1 MQPAFS
7 PDGRWIAFV
16 STRQSRHPLAYH
28 APRLPLMGGDVWVMP
43 ALGGVPRRIVE
54 DGNFPAWSPDG
65 RNVYFLTGTWFRSEI
80 RRVPAS
86 GGAPETLPIRLPG
99 NVRTPFFLSPSLSP
113 DGRWLAFCGSSP
125 ERVYVVS
132 TAGGE
137 ARRAAAGGYPVFSAD
152 GTSLVYV
159 SAERGKNR
167 GVWRLPFDT
176 TLGTPSG
183 AASPLTFGTGE
194 QAGVALSHDGTKLAV
209 ASPDRSVNLE
219 AVPFDAD
226 GAGVRGAP
234 VPLTRGSH
242 RVNFFGPS
250 PDARSVVFVDER
262 GAASHLWRVDQG
274 GPEPFQLTLDPE
286 FQDTFPRWSPDGRT
300 IAFSRRPYAAA
311 SPGGANP
318 DAGPADGGDLWLIS
332 ADGASPR
339 TAGVSPGARPV
350 WVDADTLIAF
360 QPSPPGYARLELASR
375 KVTPVLEKKDAMP
388 IFDVSQD
395 GRWLVGQS
403 TEHDSVDILAVP
415 LDGSEQPRY
424 VVSAPTADYHPFF
437 SPSGRWLYYHAEHKN
452 IFRVP
457 GPAQGWRAAPA
468 EQVTRF
474 PERGTYLEE
483 PQISR
488 DGRTLFYARATITGD
503 IWLLRLDG
511 R

>member
-1 MQPAFS
+1 M
-7 PDGRWIAFV
+7 
-16 STRQSRHPLAYH
+16 
-28 APRLPLMGGDVWVMP
+28 
-43 ALGGVPRRIVE
+43 
-54 DGNFPAWSPDG
+54 
-65 RNVYFLTGTWFRSEI
+65 
-80 RRVPAS
+80 
-86 GGAPETLPIRLPG
+86 
-99 NVRTPFFLSPSLSP
+99 
-113 DGRWLAFCGSSP
+113 
-125 ERVYVVS
+125 
-132 TAGGE
+132 
-137 ARRAAAGGYPVFSAD
+137 
-152 GTSLVYV
+152 

-194 QAGVALSHDGTKLAV
+194 QAGVALSRDGTKLAL
-209 ASPDRSVNLE
+209 ASPYRSVNLE

-234 VPLTRGSH
+234 LPLTRGSR

-300 IAFSRRPYAAA
+300 IAFSRRPRSAA
-311 SPGGANP
+311 SPGVANP

-339 TAGVSPGARPV
+339 PAGVSPGARAV
-350 WVDADTLIAF
+350 WVDADTLIAY
-360 QPSPPGYARLELASR
+360 QPSPPGYARLELGSR
-375 KVTPVLEKKDAMP
+375 TVTPVLVNKAAMP

-415 LDGSEQPRY
+415 LDGSQQARY
-424 VVSAPTADYHPFF
+424 VVTAPTADYHPFL
-437 SPSGRWLYYHAEHKN
+437 SPSARWLYYHAEHKN
-452 IFRVP
+452 LFRVP
-457 GPAQGWRAAPA
+457 GPAQDSA
-468 EQVTRF
+468 E
-474 PERGTYLEE
+474 
-483 PQISR
+483 
-488 DGRTLFYARATITGD
+488 RTARAGHEVPRARQLRRGAANLPRRPDAVLRARRDHGGHAAAAAGVGSGGDSPLSGRVAKSGNGKTNRGQTAWTG
-503 IWLLRLDG
+503 IGGFERPPEPPA
-511 R
+511 RKYV